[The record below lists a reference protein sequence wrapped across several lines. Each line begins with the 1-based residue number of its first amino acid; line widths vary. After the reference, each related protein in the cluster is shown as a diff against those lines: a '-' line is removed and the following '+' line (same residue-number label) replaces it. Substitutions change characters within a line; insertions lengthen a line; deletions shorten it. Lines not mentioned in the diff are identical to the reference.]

1 MMMPKYRSLF
11 SNPDYYSN
19 STCNVHQEP
28 KTYWSLTTPL
38 RLTTSFLPN
47 LTSCR
52 LMLMENLSMPTLSLK
67 LQWSR
72 MSQVLKDL
80 WSWGRSEQHL
90 TPVQK
95 LYRWQVVSDPMGA
108 KLTGWSQPMTRTR
121 IYYSIATLFINQSLI
136 LIIDS
141 CTKYTSR
148 IKKIWPQI
156 HILSVWLKLKYEQ
169 CLWTQDNQ

>member
-1 MMMPKYRSLF
+1 MIHKFKDNDSFNTNSLYFEFNSTFNFMDPKYNKIQLNFCWWCQSTGPYF
-11 SNPDYYSN
+11 SILTTTVI

-108 KLTGWSQPMTRTR
+108 KLTGWSQPVTRKR
-121 IYYSIATLFINQSLI
+121 IYYSIATLFIN
-136 LIIDS
+136 
-141 CTKYTSR
+141 
-148 IKKIWPQI
+148 
-156 HILSVWLKLKYEQ
+156 
-169 CLWTQDNQ
+169 

>member
-1 MMMPKYRSLF
+1 MVI
-11 SNPDYYSN
+11 

-47 LTSCR
+47 ITSCR

-108 KLTGWSQPMTRTR
+108 KLTGWSQPVTR
-121 IYYSIATLFINQSLI
+121 IRICYSIATLFIYQSLI

-148 IKKIWPQI
+148 IKIIWPQI
-156 HILSVWLKLKYEQ
+156 HILSVWLNLKYEQ
-169 CLWTQDNQ
+169 CLWTQ